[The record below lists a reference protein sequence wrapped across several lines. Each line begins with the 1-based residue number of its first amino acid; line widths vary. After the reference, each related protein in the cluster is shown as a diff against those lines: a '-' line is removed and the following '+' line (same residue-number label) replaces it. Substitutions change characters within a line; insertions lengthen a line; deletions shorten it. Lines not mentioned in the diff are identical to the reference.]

1 MGYYR
6 QRKLPSYTNI
16 YMAEAIRTMVVPFT
30 NVMGTT
36 VVPITNIIR
45 MQFVR
50 IAAVICTTKK
60 IYNLV

>member
-1 MGYYR
+1 
-6 QRKLPSYTNI
+6 
-16 YMAEAIRTMVVPFT
+16 MAEAIRTMVMPFT

-45 MQFVR
+45 MQVVQ